1 MRIRF
6 GEINFSMG
14 GCARQAVLTAR
25 ESRLRDSFLFSRK
38 DLVTLM
44 CESYNFLENKK
55 HSVQDA
61 HLADKKLA
69 ASSTARARR
78 ISGADSLF
86 INEKGHGWYH
96 ELSV

>member
-1 MRIRF
+1 MYS
-6 GEINFSMG
+6 FSRKKSSAG
-14 GCARQAVLTAR
+14 GCDWRAILIAG
-25 ESRLRDSFLFSRK
+25 ESRKRDSFLFSRK

-86 INEKGHGWYH
+86 SEVHF
-96 ELSV
+96 